1 MRRSQTTTEPND
13 RVVQWGRKRKG
24 GDMIS
29 ACDRFIRKIRLAP
42 CHSSPKRRDITTKGK
57 KFETHRY
64 HNSHVKLVKNFSYIV
79 GAHSFTSADSSVN
92 IFHSSCQSRCL

>member
-42 CHSSPKRRDITTKGK
+42 CHFSSKRRDTMYNKRK
-57 KFETHRY
+57 Q
-64 HNSHVKLVKNFSYIV
+64 V
-79 GAHSFTSADSSVN
+79 
-92 IFHSSCQSRCL
+92 